1 MKPRY
6 DKRTEALGELAYL
19 TLNWLK
25 HTRPTVKPKLFG
37 YVYYYYKHPHPHK
50 SLWVTADHWRL
61 K

>member
-6 DKRTEALGELAYL
+6 DKRTESLGELAHL

-37 YVYYYYKHPHPHK
+37 HIGAYYKFPITAKP
-50 SLWVTADHWRL
+50 LWVYVSHWRL